1 MLKLKTIMK
10 KPRVQVAKFSVSP
23 IQLVKEVEIEL
34 KKVKWPTKQE
44 VVKMTT
50 IVVSVSIIVG
60 LLIGLAD
67 LVLTKLMSLII
78 K

>member
-23 IQLVKEVEIEL
+23 IQFLKEVEIEL